1 MSRVV
6 VNEIEAKV
14 GNDIT
19 FNDTVKID
27 TAQIDTVR
35 GKTTAGSVTVQG
47 EGTATANLQQ
57 GLAKLWVIHND
68 GTASDSYNLGS
79 ITDHGTGDFT
89 YNFTNSFRAA
99 GNYTISGFVSN
110 NASQV
115 GTHSMNTSDE
125 ETAAASARI
134 NTGFIHNTNGGTS
147 LLDCNNS
154 SLILHGDLA

>member
-1 MSRVV
+1 MSSQLNV
-6 VNEIEAKV
+6 
-14 GNDIT
+14 
-19 FNDTVKID
+19 DTIVDK
-27 TAQIDTVR
+27 
-35 GKTTAGSVTVQG
+35 AGSGGSNVKMANTSTYVSDGGAATQNTVQG
-47 EGTATANLQQ
+47 M
-57 GLAKLWVIHND
+57 AKLWVIHND

-79 ITDHGTGDFT
+79 ITDNGTGDFT

-110 NASQV
+110 NNSQV

-125 ETAAASARI
+125 EAAAASARI
-134 NTGFIHNTNGGTS
+134 NTGFIQNTNGGTS